1 MVLSH
6 NGVSDKQ
13 LHIPVML
20 QEVLEALNPQ
30 DDKIYVDGTFGVG
43 GYSKAILEKSNCK
56 IYAMDRDP
64 DAITRAR
71 KFEENFKGRFF
82 ALKGCFGDM
91 EQILKQ
97 NNVDTVDGIVLDIG
111 VSSVQIDEGE
121 RGFSFNKEAP
131 LDMRMSKEGLSAAD
145 VVNTLPEKELA
156 DIIYNYG
163 DEKASRRIA
172 KKIVEARMEKNIET
186 TTELAELIHSVLPK
200 RHDKKI
206 DTATK
211 TFQALRIYVN
221 DELGEL
227 ERVMQAAE
235 NILKDK
241 GRLVIVSFHSLEDSI
256 VKKFFKNRSGKDIS
270 ISRHMPMLDGDVNKE
285 YSFYL
290 EKNGVIK
297 PSDAEI
303 KRNPRARSARLRFA
317 IRNKKSEGGYDA

>member
-1 MVLSH
+1 MALLH
-6 NGVSDKQ
+6 NSVSDKQ

-20 QEVLEALNPQ
+20 QEVLDSLSPQ
-30 DDKIYVDGTFGVG
+30 DNKIYVDGTFGAG
-43 GYSKAILEKSNCK
+43 GYSRAILEKANCK
-56 IYAMDRDP
+56 LYAIDRDP
-64 DAITRAR
+64 DAIERAK
-71 KFEENFKGRFF
+71 KFSDDFKGRFT

-97 NNVDTVDGIVLDIG
+97 NNIDSVDGIVLDIG
-111 VSSVQIDEGE
+111 VSSIQIDEGE

-131 LDMRMSKEGLSAAD
+131 LDMRMSKEGMSAAD
-145 VVNTLPEKELA
+145 VVNSLPEKELA

-172 KKIVEARMEKNIET
+172 KRIVEARAEKNIET
-186 TTELAELIHSVLPK
+186 TIELANLVHSVVPK
-200 RHDKKI
+200 KFGQKI

-227 ERVMQAAE
+227 ERAMQAAE
-235 NILKDK
+235 NILKDE

-270 ISRHMPMLDGDVNKE
+270 VSRHMPISVDDSNRE
-285 YSFYL
+285 CSFYL
-290 EKNGVIK
+290 EKSGVVK
-297 PSDAEI
+297 PSDDEVA
-303 KRNPRARSARLRFA
+303 KNPRARSAKLRFA
-317 IRNKKSEGGYDA
+317 IRKRKDNGVSNA